1 MINIIKKAKGIK
13 VMSLSFQEI
22 VTKIVIG
29 SAIPVAL
36 AFTSFL
42 YDLKIGQ
49 EKLILLQLQSQ
60 EKQEALQSNQKS
72 LQSDITF
79 LKLEVQQLK
88 IKQETFVT
96 QIELRDM
103 IKRFELFFEKSSP
116 DQKNLEMMQ
125 KKLNL
130 EAQNYDN
137 KIKKQ

>member
-36 AFTSFL
+36 AGTTFL

-49 EKLILLQLQSQ
+49 EKLILLQTQSQ
-60 EKQEALQSNQKS
+60 KAQEALQSDV
-72 LQSDITF
+72 LF

-88 IKQETFVT
+88 TKQESFVT

-103 IKRFELFFEKSSP
+103 IKRFELFFEKSSS

-130 EAQNYDN
+130 EAQNYDS